1 MTNEFETVRQAYAAL
16 NRGDVP
22 AFIALFDPEVERVEH
37 FPSGTSCRGID
48 AFTAHVSQARATW
61 AEGSCEPERLIAAGD
76 NVVALVKVHV
86 RLKHETERRDGQLA
100 DVFTFRNG
108 RITKMHSFANRKR
121 GLQWAGVDEENA
133 N

>member
-1 MTNEFETVRQAYAAL
+1 MTDIETVRQAYAAL

-37 FPSGTSCRGID
+37 FPSGANCRGIE

-61 AEGSCEPERLIAAGD
+61 AEGSCEPERFVAGKD
-76 NVVALVKVHV
+76 KVVALVKVHV
-86 RLKHETERRDGQLA
+86 RVKDETEWRDGELA

-108 RITKMHSFANRKR
+108 KITEMRTFADRKQA
-121 GLQWAGVDEENA
+121 LEWAGIDAANA
-133 N
+133 G